1 MNVTQY
7 ISEVTSQVT
16 QTSPS
21 AYPGLVWTYYI
32 RYLWNYEPESW
43 VARIA
48 YFFRVFAILLSL
60 PTLLLGLLV
69 RPMALIRKFLV
80 IYETSFL
87 QDIVSYGI
95 ARTLGVIDDV
105 KASTSD
111 KATVHIVENAPS
123 IRVEDTDSLAGG
135 DSLNQTPPSKPSE
148 FFATDNNVNLS
159 GVDVLSPAASRPP
172 SPTITRKSLQ
182 PDRQPPVIADSL
194 EEPRNLRQRHLRNQ
208 VGNSS

>member
-60 PTLLLGLLV
+60 PTLLLGLL
-69 RPMALIRKFLV
+69 
-80 IYETSFL
+80 
-87 QDIVSYGI
+87 DIVSYGI